1 MAKKPTPVRTST
13 VTLQGQ
19 APPTKI
25 PFLYGLSAAYIHAEI
40 TGQLRTV
47 PADHIPEIWV
57 LTASHLV
64 GIHTA
69 GGVALNRKVRIC
81 VASIK
86 LGVSRWAPPV
96 VSPHTLPLNRVSH

>member
-1 MAKKPTPVRTST
+1 MMAIKYYLKSTNFHQIKSCKKPTPVRTST

-57 LTASHLV
+57 LTASHTWSV
-64 GIHTA
+64 
-69 GGVALNRKVRIC
+69 
-81 VASIK
+81 SIQ
-86 LGVSRWAPPV
+86 L
-96 VSPHTLPLNRVSH
+96 RVWR